1 MEMQVVVKFVRV
13 LKLGRTN
20 LRSKHAIYY
29 MFSNEHMNYLITYT
43 FDFFNEEILSYYISF
58 LRAISGKFNKNR
70 ISLRM
75 KTRNEEVVSFPLY
88 VKARRFAFH
97 KENMILTI
105 VCVVTL
111 TIYHFGDE
119 CVNMYITSVPHTDY
133 FSNLVSFFKNQCM
146 DLNRLISET
155 LKNLMLSL
163 LEFLIEKLLQIIVVL
178 DEIKDNLYYFSDV
191 ISVGIPDV
199 GRVITDNNLMLLI
212 FPILLHSLRV
222 VDANVWNFSLC
233 LSIVFLLMFSL
244 LCCNLRIVKIKDLT
258 NSIVVALFYPL
269 DTFTIFSRGKVNC
282 YISDRGLTFISQ
294 EPEDDNIAKCNA
306 GCLTLN
312 VPNSSSSSGLDPKS
326 VMSKDNC
333 SSSNLAIRLLLTIM
347 INFLPS
353 WDDAQVW
360 GSLSVL
366 ATLLQT
372 KELDESMP
380 DRLGI
385 LPQCKQHKKQLLD
398 FILTSIF
405 TITVEFTFK
414 SHY

>member
-1 MEMQVVVKFVRV
+1 MVHRYLTDQLAKVEIVNEANKDFVIEALRSITKFFMEMQVVVKFVRV
-13 LKLGRTN
+13 LKLGRTVN
-20 LRSKHAIYY
+20 Y

-105 VCVVTL
+105 VYVVTL

-233 LSIVFLLMFSL
+233 LSMFTLINIYIYSRISKRFFLGG
-244 LCCNLRIVKIKDLT
+244 
-258 NSIVVALFYPL
+258 
-269 DTFTIFSRGKVNC
+269 IF
-282 YISDRGLTFISQ
+282 I
-294 EPEDDNIAKCNA
+294 
-306 GCLTLN
+306 
-312 VPNSSSSSGLDPKS
+312 
-326 VMSKDNC
+326 
-333 SSSNLAIRLLLTIM
+333 
-347 INFLPS
+347 
-353 WDDAQVW
+353 
-360 GSLSVL
+360 
-366 ATLLQT
+366 
-372 KELDESMP
+372 
-380 DRLGI
+380 
-385 LPQCKQHKKQLLD
+385 
-398 FILTSIF
+398 
-405 TITVEFTFK
+405 
-414 SHY
+414 